1 MRIVSLIP
9 ARGGSKEIPDK
20 NIINLKGKPLI
31 YYTIQAS
38 KNSSVDET
46 WVSTNSS
53 KISVISEG
61 YGANIIKRPNEISKD
76 DSKSEEA
83 LIHFAERVDFDILVF
98 IQATSPLLTSKYI
111 NLGLDMMKKYD
122 SVFSVT
128 REHWIPRWNKKH
140 KPDGWDIQKRPM
152 RQDVEE
158 KFLEN
163 GAFYITKKQSLLKSK
178 LRYSGKIGM
187 VEMPLNLSF
196 QIDTQDDLELVGRL
210 L

>member
-1 MRIVSLIP
+1 
-9 ARGGSKEIPDK
+9 
-20 NIINLKGKPLI
+20 
-31 YYTIQAS
+31 
-38 KNSSVDET
+38 
-46 WVSTNSS
+46 
-53 KISVISEG
+53 
-61 YGANIIKRPNEISKD
+61 
-76 DSKSEEA
+76 
-83 LIHFAERVDFDILVF
+83 
-98 IQATSPLLTSKYI
+98 
-111 NLGLDMMKKYD
+111 MMKKYD

-152 RQDVEE
+152 RQDIEE

>member
-1 MRIVSLIP
+1 MKIVSLIP

-128 REHWIPRWNKKH
+128 REHWIPRWNRKH

-152 RQDVEE
+152 RQDIEE

>member
-1 MRIVSLIP
+1 MKIVSLIP

-98 IQATSPLLTSKYI
+98 IQATSPLLTSNYI
-111 NLGLDMMKKYD
+111 NLGLEMMKKYD

-128 REHWIPRWNKKH
+128 REHWIPRWNRKH

-152 RQDVEE
+152 RQDIEE

>member
-1 MRIVSLIP
+1 MKIVSLIP

-31 YYTIQAS
+31 YYTIQTS

-152 RQDVEE
+152 RQDIEE

>member
-1 MRIVSLIP
+1 MKIVSLIP

-46 WVSTNSS
+46 WISTNSS

-61 YGANIIKRPNEISKD
+61 YGANIIKRPNKISKD

-83 LIHFAERVDFDILVF
+83 LLHFAERVDFDILVF
-98 IQATSPLLTSKYI
+98 LQATSPLLTSEYI
-111 NLGLDMMKKYD
+111 NIGLDMMKKYD

-152 RQDVEE
+152 RQDIEE

-196 QIDTQDDLELVGRL
+196 QIDTQDDLELVGKL

>member
-152 RQDVEE
+152 RQDIEE

>member
-1 MRIVSLIP
+1 MKIVSLIP

-152 RQDVEE
+152 RQDIEE

>member
-1 MRIVSLIP
+1 MKIVSLIP

-20 NIINLKGKPLI
+20 NIVNLNGKPLI

-38 KNSSVDET
+38 KNSSIDET

-61 YGANIIKRPNEISKD
+61 YGANIIKRPHDISKD

-83 LIHFAERVDFDILVF
+83 LIHFAERVDFDIIVF

-122 SVFSVT
+122 SASESHYIYKKNFFSSQVPPGLPGVEPDQPQVQG
-128 REHWIPRWNKKH
+128 RRSDHGSRRRGGGDAAVLRRRIP
-140 KPDGWDIQKRPM
+140 G
-152 RQDVEE
+152 E
-158 KFLEN
+158 
-163 GAFYITKKQSLLKSK
+163 
-178 LRYSGKIGM
+178 
-187 VEMPLNLSF
+187 
-196 QIDTQDDLELVGRL
+196 
-210 L
+210 

>member
-1 MRIVSLIP
+1 MKIVSLIP

-20 NIINLKGKPLI
+20 NIVNLNGKPLI

-38 KNSSVDET
+38 KNSSIDET

-61 YGANIIKRPNEISKD
+61 YGANIIKRPHDISKD

-83 LIHFAERVDFDILVF
+83 LIHFAERVDFNILVF
-98 IQATSPLLTSKYI
+98 IQATSPLLTSNYI
-111 NLGLDMMKKYD
+111 NLGLEMMKKYD

-128 REHWIPRWNKKH
+128 KEHWIPRWNKKH
-140 KPDGWDIQKRPM
+140 EPDGWDIQKRPM
-152 RQDVEE
+152 RQDVEH

-163 GAFYITKKQSLLKSK
+163 GAFYMTTKNSLLKSK
-178 LRYSGKIGM
+178 LRYSGRIGM
-187 VEMPLNLSF
+187 IEMPYHLSF
-196 QIDTQDDLELVGRL
+196 QVDSHDDLKLMEKL

>member
-1 MRIVSLIP
+1 MKIVSLIP

-61 YGANIIKRPNEISKD
+61 YGANIIKRPNKISKD

-83 LIHFAERVDFDILVF
+83 LLHFAKRVDFDILVF
-98 IQATSPLLTSKYI
+98 IQATSPLLTSEYI
-111 NLGLDMMKKYD
+111 NIGLDMMKKYD

-140 KPDGWDIQKRPM
+140 EPDGWDIQKRPM

-196 QIDTQDDLELVGRL
+196 QIDTQDDLELVGKL